1 MAAFSAD
8 IVGEP
13 ETSGHG
19 HLLSKVEDSEPT
31 TSSADLLADGEIA
44 AC

>member
-19 HLLSKVEDSEPT
+19 HVLTKVKDSEPT
-31 TSSADLLADGEIA
+31 TSSADMLADGEFA